1 MIIGWIPVA
10 AFFASYALTAWLLDH
25 SRIIQL
31 VDRPNSRSSHSTPTP
46 RGGGL
51 SMVTVMTCG
60 AIVLYAAGWL
70 SLPMATVLVI
80 GGLSV
85 AAVGFCDDV
94 RSVPIAFRM
103 SVHIGA
109 AVLAVYCLGGSSTI
123 HVGQLVVNLGA
134 VAPALRVIAIIWVLN
149 LFNFMDGIDGI
160 AASEAVFIL
169 LGAAGLGLFLAQC
182 SPTQVTLALV
192 VGAACLGFLRW
203 NWSPAA
209 IFMGDV
215 GSGYLGYVIAVIAVD
230 SSQTSAI
237 NVFAW
242 LILGG
247 VFIVDATVTLVRR
260 LIRRERVY
268 QAHRTHAYQWLAR
281 RWGSHSRVTIA
292 VIIINLVW
300 LLPCAALA
308 VKYPGSALWICAF
321 ALAPLAVCA
330 LLSGAG
336 RPE

>member
-1 MIIGWIPVA
+1 MIFGWISIA
-10 AFFASYALTAWLLDH
+10 AFFASYALTAWLLHH
-25 SRIIQL
+25 SRISQL
-31 VDRPNSRSSHSTPTP
+31 VDRPNSRSSHSTPTA

-51 SMVTVMTCG
+51 SIVAVTTC
-60 AIVLYAAGWL
+60 AVVILCAARIL
-70 SLPMATVLVI
+70 SLPMTVVLVL
-80 GGLSV
+80 GGVSI
-85 AAVGFCDDV
+85 AAVGFWDDV
-94 RSVPIAFRM
+94 RSAPIAVRM
-103 SVHIGA
+103 IVHLA
-109 AVLAVYCLGGSSTI
+109 AAALAVYCLGSTS
-123 HVGQLVVNLGA
+123 VVRIGDFVVDLG
-134 VAPALRVIAIIWVLN
+134 VIGPVLRVLVIVWILN

-169 LGAAGLGLFLAQC
+169 FGAAGLGLLFAHS
-182 SPTQVTLALV
+182 SPTQVALALV

-230 SSQTSAI
+230 SFQTSAI
-237 NVFAW
+237 NIYAW

-247 VFIVDATVTLVRR
+247 VFIVDATLTLVRR

-281 RWGSHSRVTIA
+281 RWGSHSSVTIA
-292 VIIINLVW
+292 VIIINLFW
-300 LLPCAALA
+300 LFPCAVLA
-308 VKYPGSALWICAF
+308 VKYPGSALWICSF

-330 LLSGAG
+330 LLIGAG